1 MGIQAAIDVGI
12 KKLQVYG
19 DSQLVIWQLCDKW
32 ETKDAKL
39 VPYYRHIKELIKFF
53 DYPRGEVEVI
63 KIEKR
68 EIQAHCLNVVA
79 ELDGKPW
86 YYDIYTDKTHVPVNP
101 LRVLAAPWPFSMWG
115 IDVIGPIEPK
125 ASNGH
130 RFILVD
136 NKIEYQGLDGEG
148 HDEPIV
154 VEPSAPT
161 TPHVEKEKPE
171 EEEFRLF
178 EAMRHS
184 NDSKTCFWVDV
195 VDRRVDMELHRND
208 KTIAL
213 EAFLMGYIERT
224 LDNDTQEVVNMF
236 EASPSYQHKWRPT
249 FENLRD
255 SPNLEKL
262 VPSIVSPPEL
272 ELKPLPAH
280 LRYAFLEEKLL
291 RVLREYKSAIGW
303 TIADIRGISPSVCMH
318 RILME
323 DGTKAT
329 REGQRRLNPNMK
341 EVVRSE
347 ILKLL
352 DVGVIYPISDSKW
365 VSPVHLVP
373 KKSGITVEA
382 NENNVLIPTRKV
394 TGWRVYKTTFTCPF
408 GTFAYRRMPFGLCN
422 APATFQ
428 RCMISIFSDM
438 VERFIEIFMD
448 DFSVFGS
455 SFDNCLK
462 NLSIV
467 LRRCEETNLVLNWEK
482 CHFMVQRGNVLG
494 FYRRFIQ
501 DFSKIARPLCNLLA
515 KDAIFLFDEACMRAF
530 DLLKEKLTTAPI
542 MMPPDFSLPFEIMC
556 DASDFAIGAVLC
568 QRVDK
573 KSHVIYYSS
582 QTLNDAQVNYTTT
595 EKELLAI
602 VFALD
607 KFRQY
612 LACSKVI
619 VYSDHAALRYL
630 LSKKDSKP
638 RLIRWVL
645 LLQEFDLEIR
655 DKKGCENIVADHL
668 SRLAIKESGE
678 RDMDFNETFQ
688 DEHLFEVEEVPW
700 YADIVNYL
708 VSRKLPPGM
717 TTHEKNKFLIE
728 LFDVWG
734 IDFMG
739 PFPNSHGNLYILVAV
754 DYMSKWVEALPCKT
768 NDHGV
773 VVNFLK
779 NMIFA
784 RLGTPRAIISDG
796 GSHFCNK
803 YFEKLMKKCGV
814 THKVSTPYH
823 PQTSGQVEIS
833 NREIKKDW
841 SIKLNDALW
850 AYRTAFKT
858 PIGMSPY
865 RLVFGKPCHL
875 PVELQHRAYW
885 AIKVLNFDLQEAG
898 NMRKLQLNELDELR
912 NDSYE
917 NAKIYKE
924 KTKLFHDKHVSR
936 KVFEPGQKVLLYNAR
951 LRFFPGKLRSRWSGP
966 YEVIKV
972 LPYGSIFIK
981 DPRTGFEQQVNGHR
995 LKPYFETSFDMEKYK
1010 LRLEDPPSL

>member
-1 MGIQAAIDVGI
+1 MGV
-12 KKLQVYG
+12 LTMTV
-19 DSQLVIWQLCDKW
+19 
-32 ETKDAKL
+32 
-39 VPYYRHIKELIKFF
+39 F
-53 DYPRGEVEVI
+53 
-63 KIEKR
+63 
-68 EIQAHCLNVVA
+68 
-79 ELDGKPW
+79 
-86 YYDIYTDKTHVPVNP
+86 DKT
-101 LRVLAAPWPFSMWG
+101 
-115 IDVIGPIEPK
+115 I
-125 ASNGH
+125 
-130 RFILVD
+130 
-136 NKIEYQGLDGEG
+136 Q
-148 HDEPIV
+148 
-154 VEPSAPT
+154 
-161 TPHVEKEKPE
+161 
-171 EEEFRLF
+171 FRLF

-184 NDSKTCFWVDV
+184 NDSKTLGD
-195 VDRRVDMELHRND
+195 
-208 KTIAL
+208 
-213 EAFLMGYIERT
+213 IERT
-224 LDNDTQEVVNMF
+224 LDNDTQEVVNML

-262 VPSIVSPPEL
+262 IPSIVSPPEL

-373 KKSGITVEA
+373 KKFGITVEA

-394 TGWRVYKTTFTCPF
+394 TGWQVCIDYRKLNLATRKDHFPLPFVDQMLERLAGHEYYCFLDGYSGYNQIAIAPEDQDKTTFTCPF

-455 SFDNCLK
+455 SFDNCLQ

-494 FYRRFIQ
+494 HIISKNGIEVDPAKIELISKLPPPINVKGIRSFLGHAGFYRRFIQ

-515 KDAIFLFDEACMRAF
+515 KDAVFLFDEACMRAF

-542 MMPPDFSLPFEIMC
+542 MMPPDFSLPFEIVC

-655 DKKGCENIVADHL
+655 DKKGCENVVADHL
-668 SRLAIKESGE
+668 SRLAIKENGE
-678 RDMDFNETFQ
+678 RDMDFNETFP

-717 TTHEKNKFLIE
+717 TTHEKNKL
-728 LFDVWG
+728 LDDV
-734 IDFMG
+734 FR
-739 PFPNSHGNLYILVAV
+739 L
-754 DYMSKWVEALPCKT
+754 MSKKVFFTFATLMCVEGILGGRKLLPR
-768 NDHGV
+768 
-773 VVNFLK
+773 F
-779 NMIFA
+779 
-784 RLGTPRAIISDG
+784 GTPRAIISDG
-796 GSHFCNK
+796 GSHFFNK

-833 NREIKKDW
+833 NREIKHILEKTVSSSRKDW

-898 NMRKLQLNELDELR
+898 
-912 NDSYE
+912 
-917 NAKIYKE
+917 
-924 KTKLFHDKHVSR
+924 
-936 KVFEPGQKVLLYNAR
+936 QKVLLYNAR

-972 LPYGSIFIK
+972 LPYGSVFIK
-981 DPRTGFEQQVNGHR
+981 DPRTSFEQQVNGHR

>member
-1 MGIQAAIDVGI
+1 MATTNTLIDVKMGV
-12 KKLQVYG
+12 LTMTV
-19 DSQLVIWQLCDKW
+19 
-32 ETKDAKL
+32 
-39 VPYYRHIKELIKFF
+39 F
-53 DYPRGEVEVI
+53 
-63 KIEKR
+63 
-68 EIQAHCLNVVA
+68 
-79 ELDGKPW
+79 
-86 YYDIYTDKTHVPVNP
+86 DKT
-101 LRVLAAPWPFSMWG
+101 
-115 IDVIGPIEPK
+115 I
-125 ASNGH
+125 
-130 RFILVD
+130 
-136 NKIEYQGLDGEG
+136 Q
-148 HDEPIV
+148 
-154 VEPSAPT
+154 
-161 TPHVEKEKPE
+161 
-171 EEEFRLF
+171 FRLF

-184 NDSKTCFWVDV
+184 NGVKSCFWVDV

-208 KTIAL
+208 TIIAL
-213 EAFLMGYIERT
+213 EAFLVGDIERT
-224 LDNDTQEVVNMF
+224 FDNDTQEVVNMF
-236 EASPSYQHKWRPT
+236 EASPSYQYKWHPT

-255 SPNLEKL
+255 SPNPEKL
-262 VPSIVSPPEL
+262 EPSIVSPPEL

-280 LRYAFLEEKLL
+280 LRYAF
-291 RVLREYKSAIGW
+291 I
-303 TIADIRGISPSVCMH
+303 DIRGISPSMFIH

-341 EVVRSE
+341 EVVRGE

-382 NENNVLIPTRKV
+382 NENHVLIPTRKV
-394 TGWRVYKTTFTCPF
+394 TGWRVYGYFGYNQISIALEDQDKTTFTCPF

-428 RCMISIFSDM
+428 LCMMSIFSDM
-438 VERFIEIFMD
+438 VEHFIEIFMD

-455 SFDNCLK
+455 SFDNCLQ
-462 NLSIV
+462 NLSFV
-467 LRRCEETNLVLNWEK
+467 LKRCEETNLVLNWEK

-494 FYRRFIQ
+494 HVISKNGIEVDPAKIELISKLPPPINVKGIRSFLGHAGFYRRFIQ

-515 KDAIFLFDEACMRAF
+515 KDAVFLFDEACMRAF
-530 DLLKEKLTTAPI
+530 NLLKEKLTTAPI
-542 MMPPDFSLPFEIMC
+542 MMPLDFSLPFEIMC
-556 DASDFAIGAVLC
+556 DASDFAIGA
-568 QRVDK
+568 
-573 KSHVIYYSS
+573 
-582 QTLNDAQVNYTTT
+582 
-595 EKELLAI
+595 KELLAI

-607 KFRQY
+607 KFRPY

-655 DKKGCENIVADHL
+655 DKKGCENVVADHL
-668 SRLAIKESGE
+668 SRLAIKESGAK
-678 RDMDFNETFQ
+678 DMDFNETFP
-688 DEHLFEVEEVPW
+688 DEQLFEVEEVPW

-708 VSRKLPPGM
+708 IIRRCIPVNEQESVLHFCHTHVCGGHFGGKKTSAKVLQSRNQMPL
-717 TTHEKNKFLIE
+717 KNILTID
-728 LFDVWG
+728 LFDVSG

-739 PFPNSHGNLYILVAV
+739 SFPNSHGNLYILVAV
-754 DYMSKWVEALPCKT
+754 DYVRKWVEASPCKT

-773 VVNFLK
+773 LLNFLK

-784 RLGTPRAIISDG
+784 RFGTPRAIISDG

-803 YFEKLMKKCGV
+803 PFKKLMKKCGV
-814 THKVSTPYH
+814 THKVATPYH

-833 NREIKKDW
+833 NREIKHILEKTVSSNRKDW
-841 SIKLNDALW
+841 SVKLNDALW

-898 NMRKLQLNELDELR
+898 QLWKLQLNELDELR
-912 NDSYE
+912 NDSYK
-917 NAKIYKE
+917 NAKIYNE
-924 KTKLFHDKHVSR
+924 KTKLFHDKHISR
-936 KVFEPGQKVLLYNAR
+936 KVFEPGQKVLLYNAS

-995 LKPYFETSFDMEKYK
+995 LKPYFETSFDMEKYRYHSSFIDK
-1010 LRLEDPPSL
+1010 NLVWMLVVNELESGCRTINISGHYFYSQPVLGARLARLGAKMVNCGLYQKVEKGAEIGTTGERTSLQAVMGEF